1 MAGVG
6 EPVVDDGLSLLLKL
20 ELDEDDVGTKLIVG
34 AEVEIVDG
42 GELLGD

>member
-1 MAGVG
+1 MG

-20 ELDEDDVGTKLIVG
+20 ELEEDDVGTKLIVG
-34 AEVEIVDG
+34 AEVEVEIVDG